1 MTVPLSPGP
10 TSFIV
15 FVVIVLSVFLVYPLP
30 AYGAEPPVLFVGVN
44 PWHKYAVPF
53 VPVSDKLNPLNVSG
67 AGGTNLPNIK
77 LSSLIESFV

>member
-30 AYGAEPPVLFVGVN
+30 SYGAEPPVLLVGVN
-44 PWHKYAVPF
+44 P
-53 VPVSDKLNPLNVSG
+53 
-67 AGGTNLPNIK
+67 
-77 LSSLIESFV
+77 